1 MHPLYRL
8 AIIQIL
14 AAVCSAREITVAKPE
29 ELKAALAAVLPGD
42 TLTLKNGT
50 WSDAKVAIAKGGEAG
65 KPVVVRA
72 ETPGSVVLNG
82 ASSLDIN
89 APYVTV
95 DGLFFHNGALAH
107 GSVIAFNSHHGIV
120 CNTAIIDY
128 NPAAFDTRYYWVFFT
143 GDHNLLDQC
152 YFKGKNNAEPLV
164 GNDNTHTARYNAVTR
179 CYFKDIPYADANGRE
194 ILRIWGYGKNGE
206 LGDDGAF
213 FTIEGNLFDHADG
226 EGSEIISLKSNRN
239 IVRRNTVIA
248 TRGCI
253 NIRQGNYNTVEDNII
268 LGQDIP
274 RAAGLRMSGQHN
286 TVRNNFVSRC
296 DHGIVVS
303 CGDYFEAD
311 LTGHYKTHAA
321 KSKSVKKSDLGISAK
336 YAQNKFLTLTG
347 NVVIESKNLD
357 LEIGAAYKKHWPES
371 QMVLLP
377 EECRIEN
384 NRFVRAKD
392 GISVAGTIPETA
404 APLDRFS
411 FKPNTYG
418 GNVIVGGEN
427 SYAPSSSGFKIEPL
441 PKDWSE
447 AQELAKFKPLTPA
460 DVGPQWLARDR

>member
-1 MHPLYRL
+1 M
-8 AIIQIL
+8 I
-14 AAVCSAREITVAKPE
+14 S
-29 ELKAALAAVLPGD
+29 
-42 TLTLKNGT
+42 
-50 WSDAKVAIAKGGEAG
+50 
-65 KPVVVRA
+65 
-72 ETPGSVVLNG
+72 
-82 ASSLDIN
+82 
-89 APYVTV
+89 
-95 DGLFFHNGALAH
+95 
-107 GSVIAFNSHHGIV
+107 
-120 CNTAIIDY
+120 
-128 NPAAFDTRYYWVFFT
+128 
-143 GDHNLLDQC
+143 

-321 KSKSVKKSDLGISAK
+321 KSKSAKKSDLGISAK